1 MLNAR
6 MQVLGDLTPKPPPE
20 MAAQRDRPRPM
31 FGRKRQGKEEEAL
44 HTSGPVLAGLRACSM
59 TEGHL
64 LR

>member
-1 MLNAR
+1 
-6 MQVLGDLTPKPPPE
+6 
-20 MAAQRDRPRPM
+20 MAAQRDRRRPM